1 MTQMLHCAVL
11 RLNAVS
17 FQRKGSII
25 KEGCTK
31 SSLERWVGL
40 GKDLFILGDQHI
52 LRQERTC

>member
-1 MTQMLHCAVL
+1 MLHCAVL